1 MKLTVQAAQKR
12 SSGTA
17 EKTNNHL
24 HPITGITKYAIIAEN
39 ADPTTQNNCK
49 KKETKSNIPLTKC
62 MSNSRNYQLYYNTVH
77 KPLENLISD
86 RLNIHKK

>member
-1 MKLTVQAAQKR
+1 MEISYIIMELTMQAAQKR

-49 KKETKSNIPLTKC
+49 KKKQKIIFP
-62 MSNSRNYQLYYNTVH
+62 
-77 KPLENLISD
+77 
-86 RLNIHKK
+86 

>member
-1 MKLTVQAAQKR
+1 MELTMQAAQKR

-49 KKETKSNIPLTKC
+49 KKKQKIIFH
-62 MSNSRNYQLYYNTVH
+62 YQLYYNTVH
-77 KPLENLISD
+77 EPLENLISD